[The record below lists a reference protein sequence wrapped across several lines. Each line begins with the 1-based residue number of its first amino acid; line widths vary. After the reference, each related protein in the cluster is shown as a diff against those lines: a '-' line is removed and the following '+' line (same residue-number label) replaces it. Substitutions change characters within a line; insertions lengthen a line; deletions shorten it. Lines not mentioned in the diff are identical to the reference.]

1 MLGVGDGFVYGIR
14 DFCGGNSRGGMVSVF
29 SAKILSATAKRAALY
44 LRRSSCSVS
53 SPSELPGVSVSSVP
67 TLYSAAG
74 GVKRSWMC
82 AWNM

>member
-1 MLGVGDGFVYGIR
+1 MALYMGFVI
-14 DFCGGNSRGGMVSVF
+14 FAAATVAAELVSVI

-74 GVKRSWMC
+74 GVKRS
-82 AWNM
+82 

>member
-1 MLGVGDGFVYGIR
+1 MALYMGFVI
-14 DFCGGNSRGGMVSVF
+14 FAAATVAAELVSVI

-44 LRRSSCSVS
+44 LRRNSCSVS

>member
-1 MLGVGDGFVYGIR
+1 MTLYMGFVI
-14 DFCGGNSRGGMVSVF
+14 FAAATVAAELVSVF

-67 TLYSAAG
+67 TLYSVAG

>member
-1 MLGVGDGFVYGIR
+1 MGFVI
-14 DFCGGNSRGGMVSVF
+14 FAAATVAAELVSVI

>member
-1 MLGVGDGFVYGIR
+1 MALYMGFVI
-14 DFCGGNSRGGMVSVF
+14 FAAATVAAELVSVF

-74 GVKRSWMC
+74 GVKCSWMY

>member
-1 MLGVGDGFVYGIR
+1 MALYMGFVI
-14 DFCGGNSRGGMVSVF
+14 FAAATVAAELVSVI